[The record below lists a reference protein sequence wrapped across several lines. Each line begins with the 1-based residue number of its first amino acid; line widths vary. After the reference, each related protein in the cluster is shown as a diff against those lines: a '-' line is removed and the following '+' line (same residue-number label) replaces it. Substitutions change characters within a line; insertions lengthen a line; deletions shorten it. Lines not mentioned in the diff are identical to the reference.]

1 MKRMTEVT
9 GGDFKATYGE
19 NQEKRSAEYNMK
31 YAVGPM
37 FELIE
42 QYNKLVDD
50 AQYEINGL
58 HTMLNS
64 KNLDQTKLQR
74 ENNRFL
80 SNAQ

>member
-1 MKRMTEVT
+1 
-9 GGDFKATYGE
+9 
-19 NQEKRSAEYNMK
+19 MK

-37 FELIE
+37 LELIE